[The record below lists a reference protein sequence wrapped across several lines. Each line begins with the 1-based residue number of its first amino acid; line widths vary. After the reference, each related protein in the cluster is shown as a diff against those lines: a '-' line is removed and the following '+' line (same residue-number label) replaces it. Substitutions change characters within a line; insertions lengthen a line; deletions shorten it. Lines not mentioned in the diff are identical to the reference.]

1 MTNFHRTEICWVTKQ
16 LRWGPA
22 VKFIKYFIRIMMLY
36 TLCHH
41 IKVFLCTEEMIAI
54 METDS
59 NSVDKN
65 QDPLRKAKLHFDHL
79 VTLSFG
85 KKTEA
90 K

>member
-1 MTNFHRTEICWVTKQ
+1 
-16 LRWGPA
+16 
-22 VKFIKYFIRIMMLY
+22 MMLY
-36 TLCHH
+36 TLCHQIL
-41 IKVFLCTEEMIAI
+41 IKVFLCIEEMTAI

-65 QDPLRKAKLHFDHL
+65 QDPLRKAKRHFDHL

-85 KKTEA
+85 PKTEA

>member
-1 MTNFHRTEICWVTKQ
+1 
-16 LRWGPA
+16 
-22 VKFIKYFIRIMMLY
+22 MMLY

-41 IKVFLCTEEMIAI
+41 ILIKVFHCTEEMIAI

-79 VTLSFG
+79 VTLSIG